1 MPMKKKI
8 RNHLLFSTNNT
19 KIQLYDKTL
28 MRGKIISQKRVLLA
42 NFHNF
47 FRRIFLIHKKEGF
60 NHI

>member
-1 MPMKKKI
+1 MKKKI

-47 FRRIFLIHKKEGF
+47 FDDFFIIHEKGSSI
-60 NHI
+60 HI